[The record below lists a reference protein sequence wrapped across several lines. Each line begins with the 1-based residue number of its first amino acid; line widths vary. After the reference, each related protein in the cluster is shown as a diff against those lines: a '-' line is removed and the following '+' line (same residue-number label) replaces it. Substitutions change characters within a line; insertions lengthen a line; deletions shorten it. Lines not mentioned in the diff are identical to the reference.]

1 MSTGR
6 VCVGV
11 HLNHLPLG
19 TVSSHHLLAPFQFQ
33 NSDFI
38 FLHFCKGCVYG
49 DWQMC
54 SIQVDC
60 LFDYKKESS
69 GLEPSFFIHCFS
81 ENLGI
86 ERMYWIV
93 QSSAFASIYL
103 LPKLIKR
110 HHKVVRFV
118 IPSPHHQPVPYM
130 EEAGKHSPVGRK
142 FVISNFHL

>member
-1 MSTGR
+1 
-6 VCVGV
+6 
-11 HLNHLPLG
+11 
-19 TVSSHHLLAPFQFQ
+19 
-33 NSDFI
+33 
-38 FLHFCKGCVYG
+38 
-49 DWQMC
+49 MC

-118 IPSPHHQPVPYM
+118 IPPPHHQPVPYM